1 MAEVMTMILLHV
13 SLRNGSMPRGRLQ
26 EVLEAMDVAINVAT
40 LTPET
45 PKKAV

>member
-1 MAEVMTMILLHV
+1 MAEVMTMLLLHV
-13 SLRNGSMPRGRLQ
+13 SLEIGCMPRGRLQ
-26 EVLEAMDVAINVAT
+26 QVLEAMDVAINVAT